1 MWKKEHGKMFDRI
14 RLYMCF
20 FMLFGKDLKESLFF
34 KKKPAQSVESDRPG
48 DIFVAL

>member
-1 MWKKEHGKMFDRI
+1 MGRCLIVFA
-14 RLYMCF
+14 CTCVF